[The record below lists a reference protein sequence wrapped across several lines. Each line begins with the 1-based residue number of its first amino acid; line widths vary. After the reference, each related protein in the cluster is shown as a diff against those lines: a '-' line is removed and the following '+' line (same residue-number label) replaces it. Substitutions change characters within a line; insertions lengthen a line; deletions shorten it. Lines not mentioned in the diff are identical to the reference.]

1 MVAAITA
8 PLVGVN
14 IFSWQ
19 FVLTLVVID
28 VISSFGVAGVGG
40 GATFTT
46 LMVLGALNLPVTVLG
61 VLIAIDPI
69 VDMAR
74 TALNVN
80 DSMVAGVITAK
91 RTGELDWNI
100 FNNQKDD
107 VNTEIE

>member
-1 MVAAITA
+1 
-8 PLVGVN
+8 
-14 IFSWQ
+14 
-19 FVLTLVVID
+19 
-28 VISSFGVAGVGG
+28 
-40 GATFTT
+40 
-46 LMVLGALNLPVTVLG
+46 MVLGALNLPVTVLG

>member
-1 MVAAITA
+1 
-8 PLVGVN
+8 
-14 IFSWQ
+14 
-19 FVLTLVVID
+19 
-28 VISSFGVAGVGG
+28 
-40 GATFTT
+40 
-46 LMVLGALNLPVTVLG
+46 
-61 VLIAIDPI
+61 
-69 VDMAR
+69 MAR

>member
-1 MVAAITA
+1 
-8 PLVGVN
+8 
-14 IFSWQ
+14 
-19 FVLTLVVID
+19 
-28 VISSFGVAGVGG
+28 
-40 GATFTT
+40 
-46 LMVLGALNLPVTVLG
+46 MVLGALNLPVTVLG

-107 VNTEIE
+107 VDTEIE